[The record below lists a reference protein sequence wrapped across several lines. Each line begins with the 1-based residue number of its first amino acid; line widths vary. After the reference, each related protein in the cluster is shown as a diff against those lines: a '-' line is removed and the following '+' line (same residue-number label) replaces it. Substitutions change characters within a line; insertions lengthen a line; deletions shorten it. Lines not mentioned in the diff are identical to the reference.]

1 MTLRSMGP
9 RLTAIGSGKGGTGK
23 TFLTLSLAQA
33 FADLGERVLV
43 CDADLGLSN
52 TAVQLGLAHGGDLPA
67 LLSGTLGLLKD
78 AVVRVNIP
86 PHAGFDL
93 LAAPAGVGSLADA
106 DTATAEKLTAL
117 LKRASGYDRVL
128 IDLGAGVGAA
138 VMTLA
143 AHADDTLVLATS
155 DPASLTDAYVFVKLM
170 LKRTGGRAPSIVV
183 NLASGAGDAKRT
195 ADALLRSAQV
205 FLNASPAYLGYV
217 PHDPHAAEAIRRQ
230 MMLCALY
237 PQSPA
242 VAAIA
247 ALTGALGAQLG
258 RPQNVQSLR

>member
-1 MTLRSMGP
+1 MTLKSMGP

-23 TFLTLSLAQA
+23 TFLTLSLAQT
-33 FADLGERVLV
+33 FADLGERVLL

-78 AVVRVNIP
+78 AVVRVETP

-93 LAAPAGVGSLADA
+93 LAAPAGVGSLVDA
-106 DTATAEKLTAL
+106 DTATAENLAAL
-117 LKRASGYDRVL
+117 LKRAIAYDRVL

-143 AHADDTLVLATS
+143 AHADDTLVLATP

-170 LKRTGGRAPSIVV
+170 LKRTGGRPPAVVV
-183 NLASGAGDAKRT
+183 NMASGAHDAKRT
-195 ADALLRSAQV
+195 ADALMRSAHV
-205 FLNASPAYLGYV
+205 FLNASPAYLGFV
-217 PHDPHAAEAIRRQ
+217 PNDPRVVEAIRHQ
-230 MMLCALY
+230 VMLCTLY

-247 ALTGALGAQLG
+247 ALASALGVQLG
-258 RPQNVQSLR
+258 RPQVAQSLR